1 MIKLGLLGNNISK
14 SEMPNLITKL
24 GNEFGFEIKY
34 KLFDQALKT
43 NFNLKKI
50 IYREGCHL
58 EEADPPCLSGS
69 TWVVLRAI
77 DVAGELL
84 GTLRWGP

>member
-43 NFNLKKI
+43 N
-50 IYREGCHL
+50 RL
-58 EEADPPCLSGS
+58 ELIQMLCKTFDNYVNFSL
-69 TWVVLRAI
+69 I
-77 DVAGELL
+77 DS
-84 GTLRWGP
+84 R